1 MNTGQSMLAI
11 GAMILLSTL
20 VLRVNN
26 NFLST
31 KQVMN
36 ESKFG
41 VLATSLATS
50 LIEEASNKNFDHV
63 TDGNPIINVN
73 LLTSHTALKKESGE
87 AYPDFNDF
95 DDYNGYTKTISNLP
109 SAVYKLSCKVEY
121 VEPPNLEV
129 PVAKKTWHKK
139 ITVTVASESSQDTVR
154 LSSVFSYWFFP

>member
-26 NFLST
+26 TFLST
-31 KQVMN
+31 KTVMN

-50 LIEEASNKNFDHV
+50 LIEEASNRNFDHV
-63 TDGNPIINVN
+63 TDGNPINNVN
-73 LLTSHTALKKESGE
+73 LLTKHTALKKESGE
-87 AYPDFNDF
+87 VYPDFNDF
-95 DDYNGYTKTISNLP
+95 DDFNGFTKTITNLP
-109 SAVYKLSCKVEY
+109 SADYSLSCKVEY
-121 VEPPNLEV
+121 VEPPNLDV
-129 PVAKKTWHKK
+129 AVAKRTWHKK
-139 ITVTVASESSQDTVR
+139 ISVTVTSESSKDTVR